1 MLKQLIVDRLQR
13 LSEEQFNGKLDV
25 KSNGSL
31 SWSLYFCYGR
41 LFWATGGCHATRRW
55 QRYLNQHCPE
65 ISPSTVEVPD
75 TNEMGAGQ
83 YKALRGLVRQQRV
96 TQQQAIALITDAL
109 AEVLFDIL
117 QQASLEELR
126 YIPTPQKI
134 LEFPL
139 HLIPTEVVLKKAL
152 QAWESWQKL
161 GLAKYSPN
169 LAPVLR
175 QRSQLQEQ
183 TSAAVYQNF
192 VILINGKYTL
202 RDLAAKKKQDVILLT
217 RSLLPYIR
225 QGSIGLVEVEDLPSV
240 TTTVKAVNTTTKTP
254 PVGKQELSPLV
265 ACVDDSPQTCQM
277 IEQIFTQEGFR
288 FVGIQ
293 NSAEALPIL
302 IQQKPDLIFLD
313 LMMPVVNG
321 YELCAQLRRVSMFAN
336 VPIVILTGSDGLVDR
351 VRAKNVGATDFLS
364 KPIEPQK
371 LLAVP
376 HQYLSFSL
384 LSKLSNHKKAV

>member
-1 MLKQLIVDRLQR
+1 MLKQPLVDRLQR
-13 LSEEQFNGKLDV
+13 LTQEQFNGKLDV
-25 KSNGSL
+25 KLNGDL

-41 LFWATGGCHATRRW
+41 LFWATGGYHANRRW
-55 QRYLNQHCPE
+55 QRYLTQHCSG
-65 ISPSTVEVPD
+65 ISPSTVEVSD
-75 TNEMGAGQ
+75 TNEIGAGQ
-83 YKALRGLVRQQRV
+83 YKALRGLVRQQRI
-96 TQQQAIALITDAL
+96 TQQQAIALITNAV

-139 HLIPTEVVLKKAL
+139 HLIPTEVVLKQAL
-152 QAWESWQKL
+152 QTWDSWQKL

-192 VILINGKYTL
+192 VILINGKNTL
-202 RDLAAKKKQDVILLT
+202 RDLAAKKKQDVLLLT

-225 QGSIGLVEVEDLPSV
+225 QGSIGLVQVEDLAAV
-240 TTTVKAVNTTTKTP
+240 TGTAKAVNAPPTTP
-254 PVGKQELSPLV
+254 PVAKQELSPLV
-265 ACVDDSPQTCQM
+265 ACVDDSPQTCKTM
-277 IEQIFTQEGFR
+277 EQIFTQEGFR
-288 FVGIQ
+288 FIGIQ

-313 LMMPVVNG
+313 LVMPVVNG
-321 YELCAQLRRVSMFAN
+321 YELCSQLRRVSMFAN
-336 VPIVILTGSDGLVDR
+336 TPIVILTGSDGLVDR
-351 VRAKNVGATDFLS
+351 VRAKNVGATDFVT
-364 KPIEPQK
+364 KPIDSQK

-384 LSKLSNHKKAV
+384 LSKLPNHKKAV